1 MKSNKL
7 LLAVLVLALMTG
19 CSSGGS
25 SSSNNISPAVTL
37 VSLAVTPAN
46 PSIAQSTT
54 ETFIATGTYS
64 DNTKQNITA
73 TATWSSSVTSVA
85 TVTNGK
91 ATAVAPGQTTIT
103 ATSGGIS
110 GSTTLTVTS
119 ATIASLAVTPANP
132 TTFVGSTMQFT
143 STGTFSDNTNQDLTS
158 LASWSS
164 SSLPVATISNAAGFN
179 GLVHSLATGTT
190 TIAASWGGASDST
203 VLTVNSAPT
212 GSNVLALTVN
222 GSTCS
227 NSYPNKPCVSVTVC
241 TPSTATC
248 QTINDILLDTGSY
261 GLRIFKSL
269 LTVSL
274 NQVTIGS
281 GSLAECVQ
289 YADGSADWGPVQ
301 KADVVL
307 GNEQAVTVP
316 IQVIDSTFGTVPHIC
331 GTPDTSPATTGFNG
345 ILGVGLHAEDC
356 GSSCV
361 TTAIPGTYY
370 VCSGSTCTA
379 SKADLLS
386 QVQNPVA
393 LLSIDNN
400 GVIVQLPSI
409 ALGGTPSVSGSLILG
424 IDTQP
429 NNSSSGVTM
438 YPASS
443 LAVFTTV
450 FNSNTYSQ
458 SFIDSGS
465 NGLFFNAASISSLP
479 TCANGIAQGWFCPS
493 STQSLS
499 ATNKGFGGS
508 PSGTVSFQIG
518 NSSSLFNSSNNVFIE
533 LGAPMSGTSFDWGL
547 PFFLGRS
554 VYVGIEGKTSSLGT
568 GPYWAY

>member
-7 LLAVLVLALMTG
+7 ILPVLVLALMTG
-19 CSSGGS
+19 CSGGS
-25 SSSNNISPAVTL
+25 TSSNTSTSPTVTL
-37 VSLAVTPAN
+37 LSIAVTPAN
-46 PSIAQSTT
+46 PSIARSTT

-64 DNTKQNITA
+64 DSTTQNITA
-73 TATWSSSVTSVA
+73 SVIWGSSVASVS
-85 TVTNGK
+85 TITNGK
-91 ATAVAPGQTTIT
+91 ASAVTPGQTTIT
-103 ATSGGIS
+103 ATSGSVS

-119 ATIASLAVTPANP
+119 ATIASLAVTPMNP
-132 TTFVGSTMQFT
+132 TIIAGWTKQFT
-143 STGTFSDNTNQDLTS
+143 ATGTFSDSTNQDLTS

-164 SSLPVATISNAAGFN
+164 SSLPVATISNAAGSD

-190 TIAASWGGASDST
+190 TIAATWGGASDST
-203 VLTVNSAPT
+203 LLTVNSAPS
-212 GSNVLALTVN
+212 GSNVLTLTVN
-222 GSTCS
+222 GSNCS

-241 TPSTATC
+241 SPGTSTC
-248 QTINDILLDTGSY
+248 QIISDILLDTGSY

-274 NQVTIGS
+274 NQVTSGS

-301 KADVVL
+301 TADVVL
-307 GNEQAVTVP
+307 GNEPAVTVP
-316 IQVIDSTFGTVPHIC
+316 IQVIDSTFGTVPQLC
-331 GTPDTSPATTGFNG
+331 GTPDTDPVTTGFNG

-356 GSSCV
+356 GLSCV
-361 TTAIPGTYY
+361 TTVIPGTYY
-370 VCSGSTCTA
+370 VCIGSTCTA
-379 SKADLLS
+379 SKAALSS

-393 LLSIDNN
+393 LLLNDNN
-400 GVIVQLPSI
+400 GVIVQLPSVSS
-409 ALGGTPSVSGSLILG
+409 GGATSVSGSLILG
-424 IDTQP
+424 IGTQS
-429 NNSSSGVTM
+429 NNTPSGVTM
-438 YPASS
+438 YPASPF
-443 LAVFTTV
+443 AVFTTV
-450 FNSNTYSQ
+450 FNSKTYNQ

-465 NGLFFNAASISSLP
+465 NGLFFDATQINNLP
-479 TCANGIAQGWFCPS
+479 TCTNGIAQGWFCHS

-499 ATNKGFGGS
+499 AINKGFAGS

-518 NSSSLFNSSNNVFIE
+518 NASSLFNSSNNVFIE
-533 LGAPMSGTSFDWGL
+533 LGSPSPGTSFDWGL